1 MLKMVAFDFDGTL
14 APTIPM
20 VIKAFRSSVA
30 PYVEHELTTQAIVHT
45 FGLNEIGMVKS
56 VAGPRWRK
64 R

>member
-14 APTIPM
+14 AHTIPM

-45 FGLNEIGMVKS
+45 FGLNEIGMVK
-56 VAGPRWRK
+56 
-64 R
+64 